1 MYINGYGIEVIKEV
15 VKLWADENGHVTI
28 INIFKGPIK
37 LYSIKM
43 SDDTTDELIKTLVMM
58 LDNPGIDNNNPDFK
72 SYALNTTD
80 IPLSDIRKK
89 YSIVSF
95 RDKSG
100 INLTIIVKDV
110 IDFKNNTNIHLIFDE
125 QQLMFLIELLSQKR
139 ESIN

>member
-43 SDDTTDELIKTLVMM
+43 SDDTTDELIRTLVTM

-95 RDKSG
+95 RDKFG

-110 IDFKNNTNIHLIFDE
+110 IDFKNNTNVHLIFDE

-139 ESIN
+139 ESIG